1 MFAGNGRD
9 GDSDGVGTNA
19 SFSHP
24 TWLAIDQES
33 GTIFVS
39 DSRNNMIRKITCGGE
54 SSFLLHITNT
64 NAIQER

>member
-1 MFAGNGRD
+1 MFAGDGSD
-9 GDSDGVGTNA
+9 GDSDGVGKNA
-19 SFSHP
+19 SFSSP

-54 SSFLLHITNT
+54 SSFLLRIIHA